1 MKKIFIAGNWKMY
14 KCKDEALEFIFK
26 INNKV
31 PDKNKVE
38 SVIFPQNTLL
48 DSLVQIEGKNLRI
61 GAQNI
66 FYKDEGPYTG
76 EISPKNIFS
85 LGVKYVLLGH
95 YERRKLFNET
105 DEMINLKLLSVI
117 PYNIYPVICIG
128 ENLKIK
134 EKNETELF
142 LNNQLEIILK
152 NIDIVFLEKIIFAY
166 EPVWSIGTG
175 NILSC
180 EKANKIIKK
189 IRDKISLLFNEKVA
203 QKVRIIYGGS
213 IDIANVSSFLKQKE
227 IDGILSGKSS
237 LQVEEFLF
245 FTELAEKIFDKKNI
259 F

>member
-14 KCKDEALEFIFK
+14 KCKYEALEFVFK
-26 INNKV
+26 INDKV
-31 PDKNKVE
+31 PDKKKVE

-48 DSLVQIEGKNLRI
+48 DSLTQIEGKNLRI
-61 GAQNI
+61 GAQNV

-105 DEMINLKLLSVI
+105 DKIINLKLLSVL
-117 PYNIYPVICIG
+117 PYNIYPVICLG

-134 EKNETELF
+134 EQNKTEFF
-142 LNNQLEIILK
+142 LNNQLEVILK
-152 NIDIVFLEKIIFAY
+152 NIDIAFLDKIIFAY
-166 EPVWSIGTG
+166 EPFWSIGT
-175 NILSC
+175 NKILSC
-180 EKANKIIKK
+180 AEANQIIKK
-189 IRDKISLLFNEKVA
+189 IRHKISLLFNDQIAK
-203 QKVRIIYGGS
+203 KVRIIYGGS
-213 IDIANVSSFLKQKE
+213 VNVSNVVSFLQQTE

-237 LQVEEFLF
+237 LTVEDFLF
-245 FTELAEKIFDKKNI
+245 FTEVAEKIFDKKNI